1 MSTRSD
7 LGQTETMDVDRGTMA
22 RLPFAAVGEGAAVV
36 VLPGLSPATGVEGD
50 RTISGMLGP
59 VASLAGTRRLIVFN
73 RRTGLV
79 RGTSMSDLA
88 LEVAGAIRDGL
99 QPPVDVV
106 GTSTGGSI
114 AQQLAADHPELVRRL
129 ALIST
134 ACRLGETGR
143 TLQRRVA
150 ARIRAAATRQALA
163 VLAAGLVPPRRG
175 QLAVAFLGYALGP
188 RLLRDTGDFN
198 DMATTIE
205 AEDEFDLR
213 SCAAIQAR
221 TLILAGRKDRFYSP
235 TLFEETAR
243 LIPHSTLRLFAGRG
257 HMTVMLD
264 PRLRRELSA
273 FLTAA

>member
-1 MSTRSD
+1 MRPWAREREVFYVNRRPG
-7 LGQTETMDVDRGTMA
+7 LLRGMTMA
-22 RLPFAAVGEGAAVV
+22 ALAADHAQ
-36 VLPGLSPATGVEGD
+36 
-50 RTISGMLGP
+50 
-59 VASLAGTRRLIVFN
+59 
-73 RRTGLV
+73 
-79 RGTSMSDLA
+79 A
-88 LEVAGAIRDGL
+88 LREEFDE
-99 QPPVDVV
+99 PVDLL

-150 ARIRAAATRQALA
+150 ARIRAAAPRQALA

-175 QLAVAFLGYALGP
+175 QLAVGLLGYALGP
-188 RLLRDTGDFN
+188 RLLRDTGDFD

-213 SCAAIQAR
+213 SCAAIQAP

-235 TLFEETAR
+235 ALFEETAR
-243 LIPHSTLRLFAGRG
+243 LIPHSTLHLFAGRG

-264 PRLRRELSA
+264 PRLRRELAA
-273 FLTAA
+273 FLTAP